1 MQYSTCHPRFPGF
14 PRLSTPPGTQSAK
27 NTGDDNN
34 SVSGSNPGSFIV
46 MMQIPIAT
54 NRRCLHPA
62 QHCSKSSKIIRR
74 TLRCIPSY
82 SKLIKQRSLTLF
94 QGFYFSSTRGY
105 LIGFYIANYLFI
117 AILCVKISCV
127 TCALKIIYLDGK
139 RCFRETFSKLKVKSF
154 LYNWDNTKISDA
166 PDHYNFSFCFN
177 IWSEIGEEPK

>member
-1 MQYSTCHPRFPGF
+1 MNSKYKEDDFTDSNADVNSLDVCVLRILFRDTTHHTCQIPTHPSSRF
-14 PRLSTPPGTQSAK
+14 TQQSAK

-82 SKLIKQRSLTLF
+82 SKLIKPRSLTLF
-94 QGFYFSSTRGY
+94 QGF
-105 LIGFYIANYLFI
+105 
-117 AILCVKISCV
+117 
-127 TCALKIIYLDGK
+127 
-139 RCFRETFSKLKVKSF
+139 
-154 LYNWDNTKISDA
+154 
-166 PDHYNFSFCFN
+166 
-177 IWSEIGEEPK
+177 